1 MVEIKNMKCFFK
13 LKILS
18 LALFIM
24 ILSNIAVAQNAVLP
38 ITIDY
43 PLLNSLVESSLFKK
57 AEKEVELV
65 KDPMGCKMV
74 FISDPEFSRES
85 SRLRFELKVRLKA
98 GVELNNDCYLPVEW
112 EGYVVFYQTPVIDP
126 ETFRLS
132 FRTEDSRV
140 LNKKHE
146 PGIISGPLW
155 NLVKEKVHTQVDGIR
170 IDLIPCVNEMKSFL
184 AVMFPQS
191 NLDKAV
197 TMVESMKSGKIEVQ
211 DKAVRIAM
219 NVDVSSVYDE
229 TRKKKEEPLSE
240 EELSGFIDTWQIMDA
255 FIVYTLGSLSG
266 QSLTAN
272 ERQKVF
278 ETVLDTR
285 YRFLEELDKP
295 EKENDFVRTQFV
307 EAWSN
312 LSFLFKHHMGKTPSS
327 SPMGTLAFFSSL
339 DALKALDALGPAM
352 GIEIS
357 RDGLLRMARL
367 ISDGQRAG
375 SDLSYSFAVDKN
387 LRKVMGLGTELKE
400 SPEYIEEEPGK
411 EQDFLHRI
419 LNRLLSV
426 VLKVIGIS
434 PYSEAIAA
442 EKKKPDREDPTKWLP
457 DEENIDKY
465 VEKVRQ
471 ELKTTADQ
479 TVVKTNPDPE
489 FRDLFY
495 LIVDAVAWQ
504 ESCFRQFKKE
514 KGVVEYLRSYN
525 NTSVGLMQIN
535 EKVWRGMYDPE
546 KLKWNIRYNMA
557 AGCEIVDLYL
567 QKYVLKK
574 MAEKK
579 YPVLENKD
587 NVARTLYAL
596 YNGGPGE
603 FSKFLNRL
611 EKKKFYSSDD
621 LFNEKY
627 LWVKNGQWEKASI
640 CLVGE

>member
-1 MVEIKNMKCFFK
+1 M
-13 LKILS
+13 KILY
-18 LALFIM
+18 FVVFM
-24 ILSNIAVAQNAVLP
+24 MVLSNTAFAQNAALP

-43 PLLNSLVESSLFKK
+43 PLLNSLVEARLFKK

-65 KDPMGCKMV
+65 KDPMGCKKV
-74 FISDPEFSRES
+74 YISDPELTREGA
-85 SRLRFELKVRLKA
+85 RLRFELKLRIIA
-98 GVELNNDCYLPVEW
+98 GVEANNDCYLPVEW
-112 EGYVVFYQTPVIDP
+112 EGYVVFYQTPLIDP

-140 LNKKHE
+140 LNKKRE

-170 IDLIPCVNEMKSFL
+170 IDLIPCVNEMKAFL

-191 NLDKAV
+191 NLDKVV
-197 TMVESMKSGKIEVQ
+197 TMVESMKPGKVEVQ
-211 DKAVRIAM
+211 DKAMRIAM

-240 EELSGFIDTWQIMDA
+240 EELSGFIDTWQSMDA
-255 FIVYTLGSLSG
+255 FIVYALGSLAG
-266 QSLTAN
+266 KSLSADDK
-272 ERQKVF
+272 QKVF
-278 ETVLDTR
+278 ETLLDTR

-295 EKENDFVRTQFV
+295 AKENDFVRTQFV
-307 EAWSN
+307 EAWNN
-312 LSFLFKHHMGKTPSS
+312 LSFLFRHHMGKTA

-367 ISDGQRAG
+367 ISDGQGTGA
-375 SDLSYSFAVDKN
+375 DLSYSFAVDKN
-387 LRKVMGLGTELKE
+387 LRKVMGFGAALKE
-400 SPEYIEEEPGK
+400 SPEDIEEEPDQEK
-411 EQDFLHRI
+411 DFLHRI
-419 LNRLLSV
+419 LNRLISAV
-426 VLKVIGIS
+426 SKIIRIS

-442 EKKKPDREDPTKWLP
+442 EKKKPEREDPAKWLP
-457 DEENIDKY
+457 DTENIDKY
-465 VEKVRQ
+465 VEKVKQ
-471 ELKTTADQ
+471 ELKTAADQ
-479 TVVKTNPDPE
+479 TVIKKTPDPE

-495 LIVDAVAWQ
+495 LIVHAVAWQ

-514 KGVVEYLRSYN
+514 KGVIEYLRSYN

-546 KLKWNIRYNMA
+546 KIKWNIRYNMA

-567 QKYVLKK
+567 QTYILKK

-579 YPVLENKD
+579 YPALQNKD
-587 NVARTLYAL
+587 NLARTLYAL

-603 FSKFLNRL
+603 FSKFLERL
-611 EKKKFYSSDD
+611 AKKKFYTSDD

-627 LWVKNGQWEKASI
+627 LWVKNEQWEKAGI

>member
-1 MVEIKNMKCFFK
+1 MKCFFK
-13 LKILS
+13 LKILGFV
-18 LALFIM
+18 LFM
-24 ILSNIAVAQNAVLP
+24 LVLSDMGWAQNAVLP

-43 PLLNSLVESSLFKK
+43 PLLKSLVESRLFKG

-65 KDPMGCKMV
+65 KDPRGCKKV
-74 FISDPEFSRES
+74 VISDPEFNREG
-85 SRLRFELKVRLKA
+85 SRLRFEIKVRIKA
-98 GVELNNDCYLPVEW
+98 GVEANNDCYLPVEW
-112 EGYVVFYQTPVIDP
+112 EGYVVFYQTPMIDP

-146 PGIISGPLW
+146 PGIISDPLW
-155 NLVKEKVHTQVDGIR
+155 NLVKEKVHTQVNGIR
-170 IDLIPCVNEMKSFL
+170 IDLIPCVSEMKSFL
-184 AVMFPQS
+184 AVMFPET
-191 NLDKAV
+191 NLDKAM
-197 TMVESMKSGKIEVQ
+197 TMVESMRPGKIEVQ

-219 NVDVSSVYDE
+219 NADVSSVYDE
-229 TRKKKEEPLSE
+229 TKKRKEEILNE
-240 EELSGFIDTWQIMDA
+240 EELSAFIDTWQSMDA
-255 FIVYTLGSLSG
+255 FIVYALGSLSERPL
-266 QSLTAN
+266 SPD

-278 ETVLDTR
+278 ETLLDTR

-295 EKENDFVRTQFV
+295 EKENDFVRAQFV
-307 EAWSN
+307 EAWNN
-312 LSFLFKHHMGKTPSS
+312 LSFLFRHHLGKNPSS

-357 RDGLLRMARL
+357 RNGLLRLAQL
-367 ISDGQRAG
+367 ISDGQGAE
-375 SDLSYSFAVDKN
+375 LSYSFGVDKN
-387 LRKVMGLGTELKE
+387 LRKVMGFGPELKE
-400 SPEYIEEEPGK
+400 SPEYIEEAPGK
-411 EQDFLHRI
+411 EENFLHKI
-419 LNRLLSV
+419 LNRLISSG
-426 VLKVIGIS
+426 LKLIGIS

-442 EKKKPDREDPTKWLP
+442 EKKKPDREDPAKWLP
-457 DEENIDKY
+457 NNENIDAY
-465 VEKVRQ
+465 VAKVRQ
-471 ELKTTADQ
+471 ELKTAADQ
-479 TVVKTNPDPE
+479 TVVKKTPDPE

-514 KGVVEYLRSYN
+514 KGVIEYLRSYN

-546 KLKWNIRYNMA
+546 KLKWNIRYNVA

-567 QKYVLKK
+567 QTYVLKK

-579 YPVLENKD
+579 YPVLDNKD

-627 LWVKNGQWEKASI
+627 LWVKTGQWEKAGI